1 MDTGMSYRHTAITC
15 ILSIILTAAV
25 FLPSDFSYHEEVSA
39 AEKEIVNWGSD
50 TQTDVYDPDGGG
62 VGDLGIHVKLQDD
75 AAGNSSRSGR
85 KRSARRASVYDPRS
99 ESWFSGIKVR
109 DQQDTGLCWAFSAST
124 AAEISYAYTHQ
135 DQSSAVQLSPVH
147 LGYFFYNRVNDP
159 LGNTKG
165 DRNVMVKDSDSGRY
179 DYTDAGGNNYLTF
192 QALAGWTGLA
202 AELKTPFEEWAGKT
216 LGSHLAY
223 DDEVVIRNADML
235 NSSEE
240 MKDAILQNGSVSIG
254 IYMNEN
260 VYLARDTNA
269 YNCDTDTNSNHV
281 VTITGWDDTYSREN
295 FRSSHRPDGD
305 GAWIAQNSYGADW
318 GDKGYFYISYEDV
331 SLENAVTMEV
341 QTADTYEYNYQ
352 YDGNAA
358 PVGWPL
364 TAGEKAANV
373 FTVPRDGRSHFL
385 EAAAFTTMHSA
396 EDMSG
401 GMCGYDIAVYTDLK
415 DPSSPVSGKKRC
427 SFSVSLGKSG
437 YHTVDITEHAG
448 RIYLEPGS
456 RYSVVVTVDDD
467 IDIGAECSDE
477 YDWIKFRCGLA
488 GNQSFW
494 YGQTEAGADV
504 RWHDSYDDD
513 MCTRIKAFTNT
524 EASMTAKPSSLK
536 VSLYGYDDVKLS
548 WSRVSGADGYRVKY
562 RKQGETYYR
571 TLCHTAGTSVK
582 KKDLADGRKY
592 YFMVEP
598 YRTTGG
604 VRYYSSGYR
613 SGSIYTLKK
622 VSGVKV
628 SKVSGSKVKVRWTGV
643 SGATG
648 YQTARSACSSSGFRT
663 VKSVSSKYKSA
674 KISASKKRKY
684 YYRVRAYRTESGK
697 KIYGPW
703 SKVRAYRLR

>member
-1 MDTGMSYRHTAITC
+1 MNYRHTVITC
-15 ILSIILTAAV
+15 ILSIILAAAV

-39 AEKEIVNWGSD
+39 AEKGIVNWSSD
-50 TQTDVYDPDGGG
+50 PQTDAYDEDSGG
-62 VGDLGIHVKLQDD
+62 VGDLGIHVKLQDN
-75 AAGNSSRSGR
+75 AGGNSRSGR
-85 KRSARRASVYDPRS
+85 QRSARSAPVYDPRS
-99 ESWFSGIKVR
+99 ESWFSSIKVR
-109 DQQDTGLCWAFSAST
+109 DQQGTGLCWAFSAT
-124 AAEISYAYTHQ
+124 AAAEISFAYKHQ
-135 DQSSAVQLSPVH
+135 DQSSVTQLSPVQ
-147 LGYFFYNRVNDP
+147 LGYFFYNRINDP
-159 LGNTKG
+159 MGNTKG
-165 DRNVMVKDSDSGRY
+165 DRNVMVKDSDSGIF

-202 AELKTPFEEWAGKT
+202 AESKTPFEEWSGRA
-216 LGSHLAY
+216 LSSRLAY

-235 NSSEE
+235 HSGDD
-240 MKDAILQNGSVSIG
+240 MKDALAQNGSVSIG
-254 IYMNEN
+254 IYMSEN
-260 VYLARDTNA
+260 RYMAQDTSA
-269 YNCDTDTNSNHV
+269 YNCDVDINSNHV
-281 VTITGWDDTYSREN
+281 VTIIGWDDTYSREN
-295 FRSSHRPDGD
+295 FLSSHRPDSN
-305 GAWIAQNSYGADW
+305 GAWIAQNSYGTDW
-318 GDKGYFYISYEDV
+318 GDAGYFYISYEDA

-341 QTADTYEYNYQ
+341 QAADTYEYNYQ

-358 PVGWPL
+358 PDGWPL
-364 TAGEKAANV
+364 SAGEKAANV

-385 EAAAFTTMHSA
+385 EAAAFTTMNSTK
-396 EDMSG
+396 DLSDD
-401 GMCGYDIAVYTDLK
+401 MCGYDIAVYTDLK

-427 SFSVSLGKSG
+427 SFSVSLRKSG
-437 YHTVDITEHAG
+437 YHTVDITENAG

-456 RYSVVVTVDDD
+456 SYSVVVTVEDDVN
-467 IDIGAECSDE
+467 IGAECSDDQ

-488 GNQSFW
+488 RNQSFW
-494 YGQTEAGADV
+494 YGQAKAGAAV

-524 EASMTAKPSSLK
+524 EASMTTKPSSLK

-592 YFMVEP
+592 YFRVEP
-598 YRTTGG
+598 YRMIDG
-604 VRYYSSGYR
+604 VRYYSSGYS

-628 SKVSGSKVKVRWTGV
+628 SKASGSKVKVRWTGI

-648 YQTARSACSSSGFRT
+648 YQIARSTCRSSGFRT
-663 VKSVSSKYKSA
+663 VKSVSSKYRPA
-674 KISASKKRKY
+674 KISASKKRTY
-684 YYRVRAYRTESGK
+684 HYRVRAYRTENGK

-703 SKVRAYRLR
+703 SSLRKYRLG

>member
-1 MDTGMSYRHTAITC
+1 MDYRHIAITC

-25 FLPSDFSYHEEVSA
+25 LLPSDFSYHGEVSA
-39 AEKEIVNWGSD
+39 AEKGIVNWGGDS
-50 TQTDVYDPDGGG
+50 QTDVYDEESGG
-62 VGDLGIHVKLQDD
+62 VGDLGIHVKLEDD
-75 AAGNSSRSGR
+75 TAGSRSRSGQR
-85 KRSARRASVYDPRS
+85 RSARRTSEYDPRS
-99 ESWFSGIKVR
+99 ETWFSSIRVR
-109 DQQDTGLCWAFSAST
+109 DQKSTGLCWAFSAT
-124 AAEISYAYTHQ
+124 AAAEISYAYRHKEQPSVT
-135 DQSSAVQLSPVH
+135 QLSPVH

-165 DRNVMVKDSDSGRY
+165 DRNIMVKDSDSGIF

-202 AELKTPFEEWAGKT
+202 AESKAPFEEWSGRT
-216 LGSHLAY
+216 LRSSLAY

-235 NSSEE
+235 RSGDD

-260 VYLARDTNA
+260 RYMAQDTGA
-269 YNCDTDTNSNHV
+269 YNCDADINSNHV
-281 VTITGWDDTYSREN
+281 VTIIGWDDTYSREN
-295 FRSSHRPDGD
+295 FRSSHRPDRD
-305 GAWIAQNSYGADW
+305 GAWIAQNSYGTDW
-318 GDKGYFYISYEDV
+318 GDAGYFYISYEDA

-341 QTADTYEYNYQ
+341 QAADTYEYNYQ

-358 PVGWPL
+358 PSGWPL

-385 EAAAFTTMHSA
+385 EAAAFTTRRSTK
-396 EDMSG
+396 DLSG
-401 GMCGYDIAVYTDLK
+401 DMCGYDIAVYTDLK
-415 DPSSPVSGKKRC
+415 DPSSPVSGTKRC
-427 SFSVSLGKSG
+427 SFSVSLRKSG

-456 RYSVVVTVDDD
+456 SYSVVVTVKDDV
-467 IDIGAECSDE
+467 DIGAECRDYR
-477 YDWIKFRCGLA
+477 YDWIKFRCSLS

-494 YGQTEAGADV
+494 YGQAKAGAPV

-524 EASMTAKPSSLK
+524 EASMTSKPSSFK
-536 VSLYGYDDVKLS
+536 ASLYGYDDVKLS
-548 WSRVSGADGYRVKY
+548 WSSVSGADGYRVKY

-592 YFMVEP
+592 YFRVEP
-598 YRTTGG
+598 YRTTDG

-622 VSGVKV
+622 VSGVRI
-628 SKVSGSKVKVRWTGV
+628 SKASGSQAKVRWSAV
-643 SGATG
+643 SGASG
-648 YQTARSACSSSGFRT
+648 YQIARSAHSSSGFRT
-663 VKSVSSKYKSA
+663 VKSVSSRYTSS
-674 KISASKKRKY
+674 KISVSGKRTY
-684 YYRVRAYRTESGK
+684 HYRVRACRTEAGK

-703 SKVRAYRLR
+703 SQIKGYRLR

>member
-1 MDTGMSYRHTAITC
+1 MDYRHTAITC

-25 FLPSDFSYHEEVSA
+25 LLPSDFSYHGEVSA
-39 AEKEIVNWGSD
+39 AEKGIVNWGGDS
-50 TQTDVYDPDGGG
+50 QTDVYDEESGG

-75 AAGNSSRSGR
+75 SMRNRSGRQRSSRS
-85 KRSARRASVYDPRS
+85 ASVYDPRG
-99 ESWFSGIKVR
+99 ESWFSGVKVR
-109 DQQDTGLCWAFSAST
+109 DQQGTGLCWAFSAT
-124 AAEISYAYTHQ
+124 VAAEISYAYKHQ
-135 DQSSAVQLSPVH
+135 EQSPVTQLSPVH

-165 DRNVMVKDSDSGRY
+165 DRNIMVKDSDSGIF

-202 AELKTPFEEWAGKT
+202 AESKAPFEKWSGRT
-216 LGSHLAY
+216 LRSSLAY
-223 DDEVVIRNADML
+223 DDEVVIRNAD
-235 NSSEE
+235 
-240 MKDAILQNGSVSIG
+240 ILRSGDDIKAALMRNGSVSIG
-254 IYMNEN
+254 IYMSEN
-260 VYLARDTNA
+260 RYLVQDTGA
-269 YNCDTDTNSNHV
+269 YNCDADINSNHV
-281 VTITGWDDTYSREN
+281 VTIIGWDDTYSREN
-295 FRSSHRPDGD
+295 FRSSHRPDSD
-305 GAWIAQNSYGADW
+305 GAWIAQNSYGTDW
-318 GDKGYFYISYEDV
+318 GDAGYFYISYEDA
-331 SLENAVTMEV
+331 SLENALTMEV
-341 QTADTYEYNYQ
+341 QAADTYEYNYQ

-358 PVGWPL
+358 PSGWPL
-364 TAGEKAANV
+364 LAGEKAANV

-385 EAAAFTTMHSA
+385 EATAFTTMRSTK
-396 EDMSG
+396 DLSG
-401 GMCGYDIAVYTDLK
+401 DMCGYDIAVYTDLK

-427 SFSVSLGKSG
+427 SFSVSLRKSG

-456 RYSVVVTVDDD
+456 SYSVVVTVKDDV
-467 IDIGAECSDE
+467 DIGAECRDYR
-477 YDWIKFRCGLA
+477 YDWIKFRCSLS

-494 YGQTEAGADV
+494 YGQAKAGAPV

-524 EASMTAKPSSLK
+524 EASMTSKPSSFK
-536 VSLYGYDDVKLS
+536 TSLYGYDDVKLS

-592 YFMVEP
+592 YFRVEP
-598 YRTTGG
+598 YRTTDG

-622 VSGVKV
+622 VSGVRI
-628 SKVSGSKVKVRWTGV
+628 SKASGSQVKVRWTAV
-643 SGATG
+643 SGASG
-648 YQTARSACSSSGFRT
+648 YQIARSAHSSSGFRT
-663 VKSVSSKYKSA
+663 VKSVSSRYTSS
-674 KISASKKRKY
+674 KISVSGKRTFHYK
-684 YYRVRAYRTESGK
+684 VRAYRTEAGK

-703 SKVRAYRLR
+703 SQIKGYRLR